1 MIGLA
6 LLLAGCGGSEKQAG
20 KPLQICPAL
29 ANGATTPR
37 SSPAVEAR
45 PTAYLTDVTLEAP
58 DCTDRVVFAFR
69 EGATPG
75 PGYNVSYEP
84 ADRAKTEDG
93 SGNPIEIE
101 GSAFLVVRLTP
112 AMTAEIVGEKVEP
125 TYTGPRRIAG
135 VGTHAVQE
143 VVKTGDFEA
152 MVTWVIGLNLERPFT
167 ATASESELVIE
178 VG

>member
-1 MIGLA
+1 M
-6 LLLAGCGGSEKQAG
+6 
-20 KPLQICPAL
+20 CPGL

-37 SSPAVEAR
+37 LSPAIETR
-45 PTAYLTDVTLEAP
+45 PTAYLTDVAVSGTN
-58 DCTDRVVFAFR
+58 CTDRVVFAFR
-69 EGATPG
+69 EGAVPG
-75 PGYNVSYEP
+75 PGYNISYEP
-84 ADRAKTEDG
+84 AASAKTEDG
-93 SGNPIEIE
+93 SGNRVEIN

-112 AMTAEIVGEKVEP
+112 AMTAEIVGENVEP

-135 VGTHAVQE
+135 RSVVQE

-178 VG
+178 IG